1 MERVK
6 ANSIDHVTEK
16 VINRFNETFRL
27 RDVSLLDN
35 LIAEDCIMETAM
47 PAPNGVKT
55 VGREACL
62 NFWKGL
68 IEAKT
73 DFAPEEITIMGEKAI
88 IIWRLRWGTGVENS
102 VKGCNLMTVKDGL
115 ITEAIGFLKGT
126 LSN

>member
-47 PAPNGVKT
+47 PAPPT
-55 VGREACL
+55 A
-62 NFWKGL
+62 
-68 IEAKT
+68 
-73 DFAPEEITIMGEKAI
+73 
-88 IIWRLRWGTGVENS
+88 
-102 VKGCNLMTVKDGL
+102 
-115 ITEAIGFLKGT
+115 
-126 LSN
+126 

>member
-88 IIWRLRWGTGVENS
+88 IIWRLRWGTGDENS